1 MNVRIP
7 ALLFALMVCSGAWA
21 ESVKLAGFGQA
32 GWEVQEFEGRTEYVS
47 AADGSVTATANG
59 TASGLVWKQKIDL
72 EKTPFLN
79 WRWSVAELPGVTDEL
94 KKSGDDYAAR
104 VYVVVD
110 GGWLKWRTKAL
121 NYVWSARQK
130 AGDDWDSPYLPKN
143 VKMFAVAGAGTPLNL
158 WRTEKRNVAADFQ
171 KMFGKDIKS
180 IDAVA
185 IMTDAD
191 NSQSTS
197 KARFA
202 ELFFSA
208 E

>member
-1 MNVRIP
+1 MRAP
-7 ALLFALMVCSGAWA
+7 LLITLLLVSGGVWA
-21 ESVKLAGFGQA
+21 ERVELAGFGQA
-32 GWEVQEFEGRTEYVS
+32 GWEVQEFEGRTEYIS
-47 AADGSVTATANG
+47 AADGSVAATANG

-72 EKTPFLN
+72 EKTPYLN
-79 WRWSVAELPGVTDEL
+79 WRWNVSQLPAVADEL
-94 KKSGDDYAAR
+94 QKSGDDYAAR

-121 NYVWSARQK
+121 NYVWAANTS
-130 AGDDWDSPYLPKN
+130 AGDDWNSPYLPKN
-143 VKMFAVAGAGTPLNL
+143 VKMLAVAGSGTSLNL
-158 WRTEKRNVAADFQ
+158 WRTEKRNVRADFQ

-180 IDAVA
+180 IDVVA

-191 NSQSTS
+191 NSKSTA
-197 KARFA
+197 KARFT